1 MSPYAAQYRALCRKA
16 RLLHLEVSC
25 HRDPQR
31 LQTVIIIWEKGE
43 ELVSKGFC
51 EETGDHNANVWLE
64 RQLVAY
70 STWG

>member
-1 MSPYAAQYRALCRKA
+1 MGPYDATFRSLCRKA
-16 RLLHLEVSC
+16 QLLHLAVSS

-31 LQTVIIIWEKGE
+31 LQTVIIIWEAGE

-51 EETGDHNANVWLE
+51 EATGDHNATVWLE

-70 STWG
+70 SQWQ